1 MILTLNINQFNND
14 YIFIS
19 EPIKNNI
26 IHQSLYYRI
35 LYSNNLFTLNGLYI
49 ILDIQYNSIE
59 KYFNKY
65 KCTFD
70 INTYKHYIE
79 QLKQI
84 ELDILCKNYNSS
96 SNSSSNPKQFSL
108 KIYEQLKNG
117 IIKFFSEE
125 YNKQQHN
132 IILKISGIWET
143 DTQCGLTYKFISV

>member
-84 ELDILCKNYNSS
+84 ELNILSKN
-96 SNSSSNPKQFSL
+96 SNSKHFSL

-117 IIKFFSEE
+117 VIKFFSEE
-125 YNKQQHN
+125 YNKQQYN

-143 DTQCGLTYKFISV
+143 DTQCGLTYKFISI